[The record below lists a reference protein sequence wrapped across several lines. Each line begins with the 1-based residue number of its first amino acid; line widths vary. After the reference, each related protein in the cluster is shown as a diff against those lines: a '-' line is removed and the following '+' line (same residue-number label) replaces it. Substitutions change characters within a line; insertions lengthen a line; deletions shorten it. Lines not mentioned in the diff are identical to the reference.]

1 MGQARHQGKVVV
13 VARALA
19 IVLACVC
26 VLLTVPSPASAQTMV
41 AGDLTFTQAFVSDTK
56 GVADTFTYE
65 ITADSADAPLPEGA
79 SNGTYTFTMTGTDTV
94 VVNFQVSEPSADAV
108 YTYTARQ
115 VTPADASG
123 YTYDDTVYTIK
134 FYVYGNSVTGY
145 VFTYN
150 EQGDKV
156 HDPGWTI
163 TYAQPAVTSPSSPT
177 TPTSPEAATQQAA
190 TVVPVSS
197 TQQLVK
203 TGDAVEFGVL
213 LGVGIAAVAVACLG
227 LVVRLRGRS
236 R

>member
-1 MGQARHQGKVVV
+1 MVVV
-13 VARALA
+13 AARALA

-26 VLLTVPSPASAQTMV
+26 VLLAVPSPASAQTLV
-41 AGDLTFTQAFVSDTK
+41 AGDLTFTQDFVSDTK

-94 VVNFQVSEPSADAV
+94 VVNFQVNEPSADSV

-115 VTPADASG
+115 VTPADADG

-134 FYVYGNSVTGY
+134 FYVYGNSATGY
-145 VFTYN
+145 IFTYD

-163 TYAQPAVTSPSSPT
+163 TYAQPVVTSPSSPT
-177 TPTSPEAATQQAA
+177 TPTTPEAATQAA
-190 TVVPVSS
+190 TVVPVSD